1 LSVARYA
8 AVALGVVAAT
18 LAAAW
23 PAVSPEARGAALF
36 GAGLALANT
45 VLAYFL
51 TVRALGFSPNVF
63 LGVVLGGML
72 GRMVVMLI
80 VVVVAVKGLGLP
92 ALPLAIALLSYFV
105 AFLTFE
111 LTVLHRRTSAPG
123 AAAR

>member
-8 AVALGVVAAT
+8 VIALGVVAAT

-23 PAVSPEARGAALF
+23 PAVSADARGAVLF

-51 TVRALGFSPNVF
+51 TVRALALSPNVF

-72 GRMVVMLI
+72 ARMIVMLLA
-80 VVVVAVKGLGLP
+80 VVAGVKGLGLP
-92 ALPLAIALLSYFV
+92 ALPLAVALLSYFV
-105 AFLTFE
+105 AFLAFE
-111 LTVLHRRTSAPG
+111 LTVLHRRTSQRT
-123 AAAR
+123 AAR